1 MGQGQACFFIWFSCA
16 WSLWL
21 AFVLVWNILC
31 RFVIAVVDFGTIPY
45 WLCNAPIIYIYVIA
59 LSMEKTL
66 YWRRYMGILIIIG
79 YHEFGYS

>member
-21 AFVLVWNILC
+21 AFVLVWNFLC
-31 RFVIAVVDFGTIPY
+31 RFVIVVVDFDTIPY
-45 WLCNAPIIYIYVIA
+45 WLCNAPIVYLCDCIVCGEDKLLVDIYGY
-59 LSMEKTL
+59 SHS
-66 YWRRYMGILIIIG
+66 IG